1 MGKSINSK
9 LFNLDENCTIAV
21 GIMFKNESK
30 FTPQLT
36 GYWEG
41 EKEISLINNEL
52 NREDA
57 INVAYLTGEDY
68 ILHRQLGHS
77 QFELINAKTG
87 ETENRFLGI
96 ELLKKNHKEENYS
109 VYNGQEFKLC

>member
-1 MGKSINSK
+1 MGKSINIK
-9 LFNLDENCTIAV
+9 LFDLDENCTIAV
-21 GIMFKNESK
+21 GIMFENESK
-30 FTPQLT
+30 FTPKLT

-57 INVAYLTGEDY
+57 INIAYVTGEDY

-87 ETENRFLGI
+87 KIEKLFNRVEILS
-96 ELLKKNHKEENYS
+96 KNHKEKNYS
-109 VYNGQEFKLC
+109 IYNGQAFKLC